1 MAKFRLL
8 KLSEVTGQ
16 TALRAFNTF
25 GVTARATDFVNLI
38 GGYVTDLG
46 SFYWLMDKKASI
58 PPSIYYISD
67 IYPGGIPQANK
78 CDYSSYAIRPV
89 IHLDDISNY
98 NVISND
104 LDTMIIEYGE
114 FPQTIEKTDISK
126 MLEALYQL
134 NDIERTSKG
143 YTISD
148 LSRNEGI
155 DNKPFVPRTYP
166 EMTLSNKRYVR
177 IIAQSKCICNLSD
190 GRAIENKTPYWVK
203 VEPIR
208 WIVDKLSG
216 VCVSQCALVSGIPF
230 SHSTNY
236 SGYFNESDIS
246 KYFEFYFSD
255 EVIKQEVKK
264 PKEKKIKITDKSKQT
279 PYGFVYSNVTEEDII
294 KAAVMADIAVFLH
307 GKSSDGK
314 SARVKAIDPDC
325 EIIYLRNATPE
336 SLNGKSVYNS
346 MTGEMIDIPPTWYK
360 RVMEKCEA
368 HPERI
373 HIVFL
378 DEITNALHSIQ
389 GMAFNI
395 VLNKEV
401 NGIWK
406 LPDNVRIVAAGNDI
420 EDSLAANTLAE
431 PLFNRFAHVYITT
444 NAKGWLS
451 WATENNDTE
460 YLEYQ
465 PKEKK
470 SKIHP
475 AVYAYIATRGD
486 AALRTPYTGKKPNA
500 DPRKWELASKLL
512 YSCNKPMMIR
522 ALVGADIAK
531 DFCTCCKQNKI
542 SIADVILGKYNMAEV
557 KGYDISKKYLLV
569 LAMSLVDDLYL
580 ATIRA
585 FVKNLE
591 PELVGLFDTY
601 WIANNPDKID
611 ALKAIIDG
619 E

>member
-1 MAKFRLL
+1 MGKFRLL
-8 KLSEVTGQ
+8 KLSEVTGSLS
-16 TALRAFNTF
+16 LRAFNTY
-25 GVTARATDFVNLI
+25 GLVAKATDFVNI
-38 GGYVTDLG
+38 TGGYTTDLG
-46 SFYWLMDKKASI
+46 CCYWLMDKKGTI
-58 PPSIYYISD
+58 PPSVYYISD
-67 IYPGGIPQANK
+67 VYSGGVPQACK
-78 CDYSSYAIRPV
+78 CDYSNYVIRPV
-89 IHLDDISNY
+89 THLDDIKEY

-104 LDTMIIEYGE
+104 LDSMIIEYGE
-114 FPQTIEKTDISK
+114 FPQTVEKNDISK
-126 MLEALYQL
+126 MLEALYQM
-134 NDIERTSKG
+134 NEIERTSKI

-148 LSRNEGI
+148 LSRSNDI
-155 DNKPFVPRTYP
+155 DNRPFIPKSYQEITF
-166 EMTLSNKRYVR
+166 SNKRYIRVV
-177 IIAQSKCICNLSD
+177 AQSKGLTNLSD
-190 GRAIENKTPYWVK
+190 GRVVENKTPYWIK
-203 VEPIR
+203 VEPVR
-208 WIVDKLSG
+208 WIVDKLTG
-216 VCVSQCALVSGIPF
+216 VCVSQKGLITGIPF

-246 KYFEFYFSD
+246 RYFELYLSD
-255 EVIKQEVKK
+255 EINKVEIKGT
-264 PKEKKIKITDKSKQT
+264 KETKIKITDNSQKT
-279 PYGFVYSNVTEEDII
+279 PYGFVYSNVSEEDII
-294 KAAVMADIAVFLH
+294 KAAVLADIAVFLH

-346 MTGEMIDIPPTWYK
+346 NTGEMIDIPPTWYK
-360 RVMEKCEA
+360 RILEKCEA

-444 NAKGWLS
+444 NAKSWLS
-451 WATENNDTE
+451 WAIENSE
-460 YLEYQ
+460 PQYLEYK
-465 PKEKK
+465 PLKK
-470 SKIHP
+470 NPKIHP

-500 DPRKWELASKLL
+500 DPRKWELASRML

-522 ALVGADIAK
+522 SLVGVDIAK
-531 DFCTCCKQNKI
+531 DFCVCCKQNKI
-542 SIADVILGKYNMAEV
+542 SIADVILGKYNLAEV
-557 KGYDISKKYLLV
+557 KAYDISKKYV
-569 LAMSLVDDLYL
+569 LILALSLVDDVYL
-580 ATIRA
+580 ATIRN
-585 FVKNLE
+585 FVKSLE
-591 PELVGLFDTY
+591 PELVGLFDIY
-601 WIANNPDKID
+601 WMQNNPDNID